1 MGNAIRRLIGFFTL
15 SDALYF
21 IASLGPRILTFG
33 TMLVLAHTLTAEDFG
48 RVSLI
53 VTTSLVIL
61 TLSSAWLSTSAYRFV
76 ADRNPMDRQ
85 EAEANLLAAYPWSFA
100 FVSILVASFGA
111 LTGQPSFIY
120 LSAILLGLLSGSGD
134 LASAFLNAQSRPKDY
149 MSISLFRTGFIFIF
163 ASICGYFRLG
173 LVGATIA
180 YVFGSTAIILSPA
193 FRGIFAKL
201 RFRVPSK
208 THVWQFMRYGVPA
221 GLSFNIY
228 ILVHA
233 GSRLALANI
242 AGPEQVGRYALV
254 SDLFYAPAA
263 LILGT
268 FGLSYMP
275 KMHGGWLDSGRE
287 GALPWINKYLS
298 TQIAFAFPILAGGL
312 ALGDL
317 FWTLLAPNQAQAGE
331 AWLAGLATI
340 QGLCLAMIGCFIMIL
355 QVMGRTGACLI
366 FTLACALANWI
377 VVMIFGQANALDTF
391 AAVSTGCITLSMVV
405 LGTYTLSISGARVG
419 GRRLA
424 QFVSFALGLFAIL
437 LIVRQG
443 INSFIGPQ
451 L

>member
-1 MGNAIRRLIGFFTL
+1 MYRRILSFFTL

-33 TMLVLAHTLTAEDFG
+33 TILVLAHTLTAQDFG
-48 RVSLI
+48 KVSLI

-76 ADRNPMDRQ
+76 ADRNLVDRQ
-85 EAEANLLAAYPWSFA
+85 EAEANLLATYPWSFA
-100 FVSILVASFGA
+100 FVAILVSSFGA

-120 LSAILLGLLSGSGD
+120 FSAILLGLLSGSGD
-134 LASAFLNAQSRPKDY
+134 IASAFLNAQSRPKDY
-149 MSISLFRTGFIFIF
+149 MAISLLRTGFIFIF
-163 ASICGYFRLG
+163 AAICGYFKLG
-173 LVGATIA
+173 LIGATTA
-180 YVFGSTAIILSPA
+180 YVLGSMAIILSPA
-193 FRGIFAKL
+193 FRSIFAKL
-201 RFRVPSK
+201 RFRLPNK
-208 THVWQFMRYGVPA
+208 AHVSQFMRYGVPA

-233 GSRLALANI
+233 GSRMALANI

-275 KMHGGWLDSGRE
+275 KMHGGWLDSGLE
-287 GALPWINKYLS
+287 GALPWMNKYLS
-298 TQIAFAFPILAGGL
+298 TQIAFALPILAGGL

-317 FWTLLAPNQAQAGE
+317 FWTLLAPNHAQEGE
-331 AWLAGLATI
+331 AWVAGLATI
-340 QGLCLAMIGCFIMIL
+340 QGLCLAVIGCFLMIL
-355 QVMGRTGACLI
+355 QVMGRTGACLV
-366 FTLACALANWI
+366 FTLACVLANWSA
-377 VVMIFGQANALDTF
+377 VTIFGQANALDAF
-391 AAVSTGCITLSMVV
+391 SAISTACVAFSV
-405 LGTYTLSISGARVG
+405 LALGAYTLLISGARVG
-419 GRRLA
+419 FVRLA
-424 QFVSFALGLFAIL
+424 QSVVFAFGLFAIL

-443 INSFIGPQ
+443 INSFIEPQ